1 MQISNTMFEYS
12 KNEIIS
18 LTIAFIVLS
27 ISFSISSV
35 RLNAH
40 GFISILPIVMIGV
53 GLGFMLREI
62 GQKFVAMKHGCEAE
76 CRAWPIGLLIAFVS
90 SFIGMV
96 FAFPGEVKVYSDNI
110 TDELNG
116 RIGIAG
122 PMANMFL
129 ALIFIVIASLVYVL
143 TPHSQIFNL
152 MFLICTVGF
161 SVNSFL
167 AAFNLMP
174 VYTLDGIKV
183 LKWSFKIWIVVFA
196 IAVIMML
203 SSIMIG
209 AENMVMMF
217 VG

>member
-27 ISFSISSV
+27 ISFSLSSV
-35 RLNAH
+35 GLNAH

-76 CRAWPIGLLIAFVS
+76 FRAWPIGLLIAFAS

-129 ALIFIVIASLVYVL
+129 ALIFIVIVSLVYVL